1 MTTKALS
8 PQSNLAQTTEQN
20 LSPKSVEA
28 VLLKGDLSGLTVEQ
42 RVVYYKTV
50 CDEIG
55 LNFKTQPFEYI
66 TLNGRL
72 TLYATKRC
80 TDQLRTLRGISI
92 EEIGVVPAG
101 DGIYCISAKAKDP
114 SGRFDSDIGAVSIKG
129 LSGDS
134 LANSMKKAVTQAKR
148 RVTLSICGLGML
160 DETETD
166 QIKDAVKVDIEYAHD
181 PEAINAN
188 AEVPAS
194 ASPTRLMHTPPDEDA
209 SDYILSVEEKIGR
222 SGAAY
227 FSIQTSSSR
236 YDENGFGERLVRWA
250 TTFEAATAANA
261 DAFCRN
267 GTPVKVVFKPSNKLD
282 SKGNPYLNIQ
292 SIVEVDPDTNNERVY
307 SQGDE
312 EIPF

>member
-1 MTTKALS
+1 
-8 PQSNLAQTTEQN
+8 
-20 LSPKSVEA
+20 
-28 VLLKGDLSGLTVEQ
+28 
-42 RVVYYKTV
+42 
-50 CDEIG
+50 
-55 LNFKTQPFEYI
+55 
-66 TLNGRL
+66 
-72 TLYATKRC
+72 
-80 TDQLRTLRGISI
+80 
-92 EEIGVVPAG
+92 
-101 DGIYCISAKAKDP
+101 
-114 SGRFDSDIGAVSIKG
+114 
-129 LSGDS
+129 
-134 LANSMKKAVTQAKR
+134 
-148 RVTLSICGLGML
+148 
-160 DETETD
+160 
-166 QIKDAVKVDIEYAHD
+166 
-181 PEAINAN
+181 
-188 AEVPAS
+188 
-194 ASPTRLMHTPPDEDA
+194 MHTPPDEDA